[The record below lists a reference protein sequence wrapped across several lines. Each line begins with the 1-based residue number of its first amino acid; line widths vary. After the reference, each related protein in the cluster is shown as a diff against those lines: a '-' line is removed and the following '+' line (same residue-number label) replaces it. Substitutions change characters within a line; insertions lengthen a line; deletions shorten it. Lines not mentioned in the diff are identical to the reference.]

1 MFISI
6 IPQDPIPPWVI
17 EAQFSTGP
25 NWASDV
31 MGFVNCSGHE
41 HPGGVGADVVAQIA
55 QLVLLGVH
63 HTLEVAE
70 ENGPKHKVWRI
81 HYGKILLERPC
92 RTEQQW
98 RF

>member
-55 QLVLLGVH
+55 Q
-63 HTLEVAE
+63 
-70 ENGPKHKVWRI
+70 
-81 HYGKILLERPC
+81 YILLSGLDALAVAPVEAGKAVIHELAALIGGR
-92 RTEQQW
+92 
-98 RF
+98 